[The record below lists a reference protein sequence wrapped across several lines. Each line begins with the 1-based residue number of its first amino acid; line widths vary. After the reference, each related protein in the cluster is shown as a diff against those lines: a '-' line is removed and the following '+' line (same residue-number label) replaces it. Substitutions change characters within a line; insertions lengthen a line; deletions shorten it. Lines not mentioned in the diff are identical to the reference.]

1 MHTKALSLPEK
12 DLLCMRVGF
21 VGVQMKRHPKPYYKL
36 AYRIN
41 LLNDSELSVRILG
54 RKWLIIQHNGT
65 RSIIE
70 AGQVFNAEPILA
82 PGAVFTLF
90 GSLHFPR
97 LPRRLELRLFGKD
110 QTGQPFITP
119 PLKLTTEI

>member
-1 MHTKALSLPEK
+1 MHTKALSLPER
-12 DLLCMRVGF
+12 DLLSMRVGF
-21 VGVQMKRHPKPYYKL
+21 TGVQIKRYPKPYYRI

-41 LLNDSELSVRILG
+41 LLNDSELSVRLLG
-54 RKWLIIQHNGT
+54 RKWLIIQHNGN

-90 GSLHFPR
+90 GSLNFPR
-97 LPRRLELRLFGKD
+97 LPRRMELRLFGKD
-110 QTGQPFITP
+110 QTGLPFITP
-119 PLKLTTEI
+119 PLKLAPEI